1 MCFRSVLV
9 QLSSDNCCLQ
19 RLAWAESLAHDSNS
33 RMHGVYFQSEL
44 ASIPE
49 NTADLVLAP
58 EGVAYVPD
66 AAKNSKSL
74 VKEDLQNVRKLLKEK
89 FEQDEDLH
97 WFTVPGNLAEQLSV
111 VSLIHDL
118 VILSRSW
125 FDGFDQIKLKSL
137 LPDFKQTLSAPVL
150 ILPEHVP
157 ENAFFNSPI
166 LVWDN
171 SVEASRTL
179 KSALPLLK
187 RSGQA
192 GILCDFQGSEEYD
205 IVALEEVASYLEAHD
220 VRITSV
226 HSAPD
231 DKSLPATIEDVVQED
246 NYDLVISGVKQG
258 SVLHNMVYG
267 KQLEQLL
274 NNLTVPLFA
283 GN

>member
-9 QLSSDNCCLQ
+9 QLSSDNSCLQ
-19 RLAWAESLAHDSNS
+19 RLSWAESLAHDSNS

-74 VKEDLQNVRKLLKEK
+74 VKEDLQNVRKLLKDK
-89 FEQDEDLH
+89 SYQDEDLH

-111 VSLIHDL
+111 VSLTHDL

-137 LPDFKQTLSAPVL
+137 LPDFKHTLSAPVL

-171 SVEASRTL
+171 SIEASRTL

>member
-9 QLSSDNCCLQ
+9 QLSSDNSCLQ
-19 RLAWAESLAHDSNS
+19 RLTWADSLAHHDNS
-33 RMHGVYFQSEL
+33 RVHGVYFQSEL
-44 ASIPE
+44 ATMPE
-49 NTADLVLAP
+49 NTADLILAP

-74 VKEDLQNVRKLLKEK
+74 VKEDLQNLRSLLKEK
-89 FEQDEDLH
+89 AGKDEEFH
-97 WFTVPGNLAEQLSV
+97 WFTVPGNLQEQLSI
-111 VSLIHDL
+111 VSLTHDL

-125 FDGFDQIKLKSL
+125 FDGFDQVKLKSL
-137 LPDFKQTLSAPVL
+137 LPDFKQPLSAPVMVM
-150 ILPEHVP
+150 PEHVP
-157 ENAFFNSPI
+157 ENAFFNAPI

-205 IVALEEVASYLEAHD
+205 IVALEEVASYLESHD

-231 DKSLPATIEDVVQED
+231 DKSLPAAIESVVQQD

-283 GN
+283 CN